1 MTSGSPPVG
10 GSTGGRVVGGCGG
23 VDDAALRAAFLDT
36 APLAAGDVVH
46 LVGPSSP
53 STPESVERAVGYL
66 EGYGLRVRTAPHILA
81 RNDRIG
87 FLAGTDEQRRG
98 DLVAAWTDPE
108 AAAVICVRGGDGA
121 MRLLDGIDWPA
132 MRRAALRRDGRPKLF
147 TGSSDAT
154 AIHEVLR
161 FHLGLP
167 TLFCPMVGNDVF
179 RDSEIIR
186 EDVGRWLLEPW
197 GGRWAVG
204 PEAEAMVPGRAAG
217 VFRGGN
223 LSRVV
228 GALGAVEARVVEAG
242 PPPAGSAPEI
252 LFLEDIGENVS
263 HLDGFMVQ
271 LVRSGRL
278 ESVDGI
284 VLGSW
289 TDCGDLGPIRAMMA
303 DHLSGLGIPVLWQQG
318 FGHHPDALS
327 IPLNVPGVLD
337 LTDPTVELRVARAG
351 EPAAVGTGG
360 S

>member
-1 MTSGSPPVG
+1 MNGAA
-10 GSTGGRVVGGCGG
+10 GREATRQAYL
-23 VDDAALRAAFLDT
+23 AA
-36 APLAAGDVVH
+36 APLASGDVVH

-53 STPESVERAVGYL
+53 STPEDVERAVGYL
-66 EGYGLRVRTAPHILA
+66 EDYGLRVRVAPHILA

-87 FLAGTDEQRRG
+87 FLAGTDDQRRD
-98 DLVAAWTDPE
+98 DLIAAWTDPE

-121 MRLLDGIDWPA
+121 MRLIDGIDWQI
-132 MRRAALRRDGRPKLF
+132 MGGAALRGDGRPKLF

-154 AIHEVLR
+154 ALHEAIR

-179 RDSEIIR
+179 RDSALIR
-186 EDVGRWLLEPW
+186 DDVGRWLLDAW
-197 GGRWAVG
+197 GGRRLVG
-204 PEAEAMVPGRAAG
+204 PAAEVLVPGRAGG

-228 GALGAVEARVVEAG
+228 GALGAPEAA
-242 PPPAGSAPEI
+242 PAGAPEI

-271 LVRSGRL
+271 LERSGRL
-278 ESVDGI
+278 AGVGGI

-303 DHLSGLGIPVLWQQG
+303 DHLAGLGIPVLWQQG
-318 FGHHPDALS
+318 FGHAPDALS

-337 LTDPTVELRVARAG
+337 LGDGAVDLRVAAAG
-351 EPAAVGTGG
+351 DPDARPGAVVHGMIDGA
-360 S
+360 